1 MPRSVVPLLIVFA
14 DLTKFA
20 VYSQHLDD
28 REIADTLDMYYRSVS
43 ATIERAG
50 GRVVKFIGDGVL
62 IVFPEDAIDGG
73 VKSLLE
79 LKKTIGD
86 LMESR
91 GWPGRLV
98 IKAHFGEVVAGSFGP
113 SQTFDVIGKNVNAT
127 AMLHSTGITLSAA
140 AFGKLSGGLQQ
151 AFRETSSAPIYVGP
165 EDDPH
170 FRRAR

>member
-1 MPRSVVPLLIVFA
+1 MPRDVVPLLIVFA
-14 DLTKFA
+14 DLTMFA
-20 VYSQHLDD
+20 AYSQHLDD
-28 REIADTLDMYYRSVS
+28 REIADTLDIYYRSVTE
-43 ATIERAG
+43 TIERAG

-62 IVFPEDAIDGG
+62 IVFSEDAVDRG

-91 GWPGRLV
+91 GWPGRLI
-98 IKAHFGEVVAGSFGP
+98 IKAHFGEVVAGPFGP

-127 AMLHSTGITLSAA
+127 AMLHSTGITLSAT
-140 AFGKLSGGLQQ
+140 AFGKLSGELQH
-151 AFRETSSAPIYVGP
+151 AFREITSAPIYVGA

-170 FRRAR
+170 FRRGR